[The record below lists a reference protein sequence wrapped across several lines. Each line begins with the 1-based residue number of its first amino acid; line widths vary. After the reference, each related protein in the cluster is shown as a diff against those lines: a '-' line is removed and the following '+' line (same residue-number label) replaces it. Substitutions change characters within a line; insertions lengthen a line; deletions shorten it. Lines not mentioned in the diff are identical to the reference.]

1 MKAISR
7 VSTQVLLATMTFAM
21 FGMSVGSAQAAT
33 VYFLQIDGISGAST
47 NNRHRDWIDI
57 DSFSWGIKNS
67 GSVGSGGGSSVG
79 KAVFSPFSWTQQ
91 VNKSVPPMTVGVA
104 SGKHYLN
111 ATLDVQQEGK
121 TPFVFFRMSF
131 DDVQLTALDIAGA
144 GGVQGVTAAL
154 NYSKITM
161 TYWPQKAD
169 GGLGSPVIGGWDLKK
184 NSAAAFFGSPDV
196 LQGLFLAGPTP
207 SAVPVPAAV
216 WLLGSGLLGL
226 IGVARRVTDR

>member
-1 MKAISR
+1 MKAISH
-7 VSTQVLLATMTFAM
+7 VSTPVLFATMTFAM
-21 FGMSVGSAQAAT
+21 FGMSAGSAQAAT
-33 VYFLQIDGISGAST
+33 VYFLQIDGISGEST
-47 NNRHRDWIDI
+47 DRRHQDWIDI
-57 DSFSWGIKNS
+57 YSFSWGVKNS
-67 GSVGSGGGSSVG
+67 GSVGSGSGSSIG

-91 VNKSVPPMTVGVA
+91 VDKSVPPMLVGVT

-121 TPFVFFRMSF
+121 TPFVFFQMSF
-131 DDVQLTALDIAGA
+131 DNVQLTALDIAGA
-144 GGVQGVTAAL
+144 GSVPNVAAAF

-169 GGLGSPVIGGWDLKK
+169 GSLSSPVIGGWDLRSNKQT
-184 NSAAAFFGSPDV
+184 FFGSPDV

-226 IGVARRVTDR
+226 IGVARRATHR